1 MASPSSQKLSQA
13 ATSVMPVNRCFVKPS
28 EAFMLTD
35 QTISSSPATRR
46 SDQAMDGDESEGMV
60 ESEPFEVM
68 GATALVRPNV

>member
-1 MASPSSQKLSQA
+1 MA
-13 ATSVMPVNRCFVKPS
+13 VNRCLVKPS

-60 ESEPFEVM
+60 ESEPFKV
-68 GATALVRPNV
+68 V